1 MEKLLLTESHQGALS
16 NFQLRDGSA
25 AGPSGNCFS
34 NELGVR
40 GPDLQDQYAEQYNNE
55 IEPLNFDMDQDG
67 ANDLMRHKNADQ
79 NLRVG
84 DFPSLKDLE
93 TSNAF
98 TKSNFNIAE
107 SKAQLML

>member
-40 GPDLQDQYAEQYNNE
+40 GPGLQDQYAE
-55 IEPLNFDMDQDG
+55 
-67 ANDLMRHKNADQ
+67 
-79 NLRVG
+79 
-84 DFPSLKDLE
+84 
-93 TSNAF
+93 
-98 TKSNFNIAE
+98 
-107 SKAQLML
+107 